1 MIRISKSALLA
12 LVVLA
17 IGAGVV
23 TACGGGDSHDG
34 HEHKEG
40 DGHEHPK
47 DAPK

>member
-17 IGAGVV
+17 LGAGLV

-34 HEHKEG
+34 HTHTEG
-40 DGHEHPK
+40 DGHDHTK